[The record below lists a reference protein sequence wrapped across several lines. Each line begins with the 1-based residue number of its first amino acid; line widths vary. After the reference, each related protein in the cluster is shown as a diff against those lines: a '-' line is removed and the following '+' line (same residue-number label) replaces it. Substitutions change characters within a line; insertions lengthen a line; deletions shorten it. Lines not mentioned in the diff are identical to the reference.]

1 MSESS
6 CQLPLSFVIG
16 SFITSSFLPDRV
28 DMNEDALFKVL
39 KRQTKATLLELLD
52 SAYYEMN
59 TQQRR
64 HIFGVLMEESKP
76 ARVTAR
82 DIKKESEEFYQESIV
97 GIYYAPFEINSKNFS
112 HIPEETEEWFEKLGD
127 SLQASTQ
134 VAKQKEHKSAVESF
148 EILYEL
154 IEKME
159 CGEEI
164 IFADE
169 CGSWMIPGDEQE
181 FLNAYISSLAEVK
194 TPEEYAKVVIPLLR
208 RDSYT
213 SFCNKVYSL
222 AVKHSNKEQENALKA
237 AIKEQNIK
245 IKSSR

>member
-1 MSESS
+1 
-6 CQLPLSFVIG
+6 
-16 SFITSSFLPDRV
+16 
-28 DMNEDALFKVL
+28 MNEDALFKVL

-64 HIFGVLMEESKP
+64 HIFGALMEESKP
-76 ARVTAR
+76 AKAIAR
-82 DIKKESEEFYQESIV
+82 EIKKESEEFYQESIA
-97 GIYYAPFEINSKNFS
+97 GIYYAPFAMNSKNFS

-127 SLQASTQ
+127 LLQASTQ

-148 EILYEL
+148 EILYQL

-169 CGSWMIPGDEQE
+169 YGSWMIPGNEQD
-181 FLNAYISSLAEVK
+181 FLDAYISSLADVK
-194 TPEEYAKVVIPLLR
+194 TPEEYTKVVIPLLK

-222 AVKHSNKEQENALKA
+222 AVKHSSKAQESTLKA
-237 AIKEQNIK
+237 AVKEQK
-245 IKSSR
+245 IKTTSRR

>member
-1 MSESS
+1 
-6 CQLPLSFVIG
+6 
-16 SFITSSFLPDRV
+16 
-28 DMNEDALFKVL
+28 MNEDALFKVL
-39 KRQTKATLLELLD
+39 KRQTKATLLELLS
-52 SAYYEMN
+52 SAYHETN

-76 ARVTAR
+76 ARATAR
-82 DIKKESEEFYQESIV
+82 NIKKESEKFYKDSIARL
-97 GIYYAPFEINSKNFS
+97 YYAPFDINSKNFS

-127 SLQASTQ
+127 LLQASAQLT
-134 VAKQKEHKSAVESF
+134 KQKEHASAVESF
-148 EILYEL
+148 QILYEL
-154 IEKME
+154 IAKME
-159 CGEEI
+159 YGEEI

-169 CGSWMIPGDEQE
+169 YGSWMIPGNEPE
-181 FLNAYISSLAEVK
+181 FLDAYISSLAAVE
-194 TPEEYAKVVIPLLR
+194 TPEEYTTVVIPLLK

-222 AVKHSNKEQENALKA
+222 AVKHSNKEQENALKV